1 MYSFDAGIVVILTDA
16 SSASVEKDLG
26 QLRANEAGTGF
37 EIAQRSLLI
46 EKHYLRWRLHRTSAN
61 GSAEFCDWS
70 STLTL
75 LPSGRRESAALPA
88 PGTPLTAPHC
98 LGSVSGELPH

>member
-46 EKHYLRWRLHRTSAN
+46 EKHYLPL
-61 GSAEFCDWS
+61 
-70 STLTL
+70 
-75 LPSGRRESAALPA
+75 A
-88 PGTPLTAPHC
+88 PPP
-98 LGSVSGELPH
+98 